1 MPYSKT
7 QSSQLL
13 YASVYY
19 ICVSFMINS
28 AIVTVLECGRPSVD
42 HVLSECK
49 QSVRVCVC
57 VWYSTV
63 CESWIF

>member
-13 YASVYY
+13 YTRVYY
-19 ICVSFMINS
+19 ICVAFMINS
-28 AIVTVLECGRPSVD
+28 AIVTVLECGRPSVAS
-42 HVLSECK
+42 VLCEGK
-49 QSVRVCVC
+49 QSGGVCVC
-57 VWYSTV
+57 MWYSTV